1 MPDEFYTGT
10 NWEQSSGPLCIRA
23 FQSNELWPAV
33 ADGKVALAAGDHP
46 VLAVGDKST
55 RPNCLSGV
63 VVTYDAVALI
73 AQLNIASGVVVREYV
88 ANANSYSGTS
98 PDGWDASIDVGDAVF
113 VDDSP
118 ALSAGTTLS
127 FASTG
132 SVGANPL
139 AGYVYRCQDEYVD
152 SYISGPNTSDTY
164 PITVAGST
172 TVYTELCILLV
183 SDSGA

>member
-10 NWEQSSGPLCIRA
+10 NWEQSSGPLCTRA
-23 FQSNELWPAV
+23 FQSNELWPTTA
-33 ADGKVALAAGDHP
+33 AGKPALAAGDHP
-46 VLAVGDKST
+46 VLAVGDKSF
-55 RPNCLSGV
+55 RPNCLTGV

-73 AQLNIASGVVVREYV
+73 AQLNIASGFVVRQYV
-88 ANANSYSGTS
+88 ANATAYTGTS
-98 PDGWDASIDVGDAVF
+98 VTGWSAGIDIGDAVF

-118 ALSAGTTLS
+118 VLPAGVTLS
-127 FASTG
+127 FAATG
-132 SVGANPL
+132 DIGANPL

-164 PITVAGST
+164 PISVAAAT